1 MFDWDDLRYFLAV
14 ARSGSTNAAAKTL
27 GVNQST
33 VQRRLDELQNRI
45 GRQLVSRSTSGYKL
59 TELGQEMLAYAARVE
74 ETVRAFERRLT
85 ATDKELHGTIKI
97 TCPEAVGVRLMR
109 SQLPKQF
116 GEQFPGLEM
125 EFVISDRVLDLA
137 KGEADIAIRA
147 TAPTEN
153 YLFGRKIA
161 DVPWAIYASRDYV
174 DRYGAIKSTN
184 DLKKQSIALFDVEL
198 KAHQSNEW
206 LQSVAPEARIAT
218 RCNSIAAL
226 ILAVKSGIA
235 VAALPTIIGEG
246 ENDLVRVL
254 GPVPDLTTKFYLL
267 MHEDNKDTPRVRALY
282 EFVLDNLKVV
292 QTTLGGRTS

>member
-45 GRQLVSRSTSGYKL
+45 GRQLVIRTTSGYKL
-59 TELGQEMLAYAARVE
+59 TELGQEMLAHAERVE
-74 ETVRAFERRLT
+74 ENVRAFERRLT

-116 GEQFPGLEM
+116 SEQFPGLEVA
-125 EFVISDRVLDLA
+125 FVISDRVLDLA

-147 TAPTEN
+147 TEPTEN

-174 DRYGAIKSTN
+174 DRYGAIKGKN

-198 KAHQSNEW
+198 KAHQSNAW

-235 VAALPTIIGEG
+235 VAALPMIIGEG

-267 MHEDNKDTPRVRALY
+267 MHEDNKDTPRVRVLY
-282 EFVLDNLKVV
+282 EFILDNLKVV